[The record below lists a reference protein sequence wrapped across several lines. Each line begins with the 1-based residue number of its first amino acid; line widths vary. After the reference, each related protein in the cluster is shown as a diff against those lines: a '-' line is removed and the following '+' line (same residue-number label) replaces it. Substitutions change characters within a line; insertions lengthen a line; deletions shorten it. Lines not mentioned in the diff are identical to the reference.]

1 MSGVTTTAVRGG
13 IGTNERALRHY
24 EHAFFS
30 GMSILIAAIVFV
42 GFARTYFLRGV
53 FHPRPLPSWIIHVH
67 AAVFTCWVVL
77 LVIQTSL
84 VASHRVKIHRRLG
97 ILGFLLAPLVLLLG
111 VVAATDTLTR
121 SAAAPGFDPRSF
133 YAIPLSEIAG
143 FAVPALCALCM
154 RRDSAVHKRLIL
166 IATIAMTTAAF
177 GRWPVH
183 LLLHKPLPAML
194 AAFSLF
200 LVLALYDLVSNGK
213 IHRAT
218 LAGSVYVIAI
228 ELLSFP
234 VGHTAAWH
242 AFASRM
248 QSSGL

>member
-1 MSGVTTTAVRGG
+1 VSGVTTSAVQGDVKAS
-13 IGTNERALRHY
+13 ERATRRY

-30 GMSILIAAIVFV
+30 GMSVLIAGIVFV
-42 GFARTYFLRGV
+42 GFARTYFLRGI
-53 FHPRPLPSWIIHVH
+53 FHPRPIPSWIIHVH
-67 AAVFTCWVVL
+67 AAVFTCWIVL

-84 VASHRVKIHRRLG
+84 VARHRVRIHRRLG
-97 ILGFLLAPLVLLLG
+97 ILGLCLAPLVLILG
-111 VVAATDTLTR
+111 VAAATDTLTR
-121 SAAAPGFDPRSF
+121 NAAAPGFDPGSF

-143 FAVPALCALCM
+143 FAVPAFCALWM

-166 IATIAMTTAAF
+166 IATIAMMTAAF

-200 LVLALYDLVSNGK
+200 LVLALYDLVSIGK

-228 ELLSFP
+228 ELMSFP

-248 QSSGL
+248 QSLGI